1 MSKQLPGCSGLLTP
15 CLCKGHEANLS
26 SCCIKTPPHPSRGR
40 GTLTLHLLRRV
51 VQKHLVH
58 TVRCFAS
65 LHRIVPAR
73 HTAGRIRRARIPQNE
88 PYASKYVTNICSGVR
103 CLHPK
108 EGLARGE
115 ARSKSPTTTGETGA
129 DALLHLKHH
138 SWSRLWSAQSV
149 SARKSGNIMWF
160 GGAVPSAA
168 GWVSPFS
175 NRQSGAGD
183 VSANRYVCRRASR
196 PRLCGEGQREG
207 EVTVTS

>member
-108 EGLARGE
+108 EGLGPRRSAKQESDDNGGDGCGCTTASE
-115 ARSKSPTTTGETGA
+115 ASFVESTLECTVSQCTKVR
-129 DALLHLKHH
+129 KHH
-138 SWSRLWSAQSV
+138 VVRW
-149 SARKSGNIMWF
+149 
-160 GGAVPSAA
+160 
-168 GWVSPFS
+168 
-175 NRQSGAGD
+175 
-183 VSANRYVCRRASR
+183 
-196 PRLCGEGQREG
+196 CGTFCGRVG
-207 EVTVTS
+207 FAIFK